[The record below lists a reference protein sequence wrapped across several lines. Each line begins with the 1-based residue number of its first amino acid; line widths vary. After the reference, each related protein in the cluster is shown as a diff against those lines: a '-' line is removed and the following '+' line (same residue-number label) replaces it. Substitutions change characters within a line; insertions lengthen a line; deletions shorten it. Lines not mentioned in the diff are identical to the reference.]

1 MGNIAIKKIDK
12 LLLRSFIITFVS
24 LLALVLF
31 VLVTH
36 SFFLILSRIVG
47 KGLGFCVYA
56 KLLFYIGV
64 HMFPNAF
71 PIAVLVAAL
80 IVFGNLS
87 ESFELTAMRSVGMS
101 LQRILLFP
109 FIFILILSTALFY
122 FQDYVHPSSKH
133 KIFSLVED
141 VIQKKSSLFIQE
153 GVFCNN
159 IPGYGIRVDK
169 KLNDNGEIKGVV
181 VYDHTQSHGT
191 VAITSAEKGRLYTTP
206 DENYLVMELANG
218 HNYVEALPGSQ
229 DSFSEEKQTFYRSS
243 FASQKISIGL
253 DALKLGK
260 TQSEF
265 AYDPRTR
272 IYPQLKK
279 MIQERQQ
286 RIITQ
291 TKYCKDLLAQKALH
305 YYAIQQKSTSKAEI
319 LEIEK
324 SEASLQHTVPTKDT
338 DFIFFRN
345 QLVETTTNINSH
357 QQKEYDYF
365 KKQVVGDS
373 LRAVDKLKKYLLE
386 QRYYEVAITESFR
399 NALFEK
405 EHRLAIAMRCIIM
418 FLLAA
423 PLGCVVRRGGF
434 GISVVV
440 SLFFILLEYILSM
453 FGKDWAIAGTIS
465 AFIGAWLANLVLLPF
480 CFFFLTKAQKGTD
493 LSILSGWYAF
503 WVKIKKAVSIK
514 RNAMPHMGN

>member
-1 MGNIAIKKIDK
+1 MGNFAIKKIDK

-36 SFFLILSRIVG
+36 SFFLILNSIVG

-64 HMFPNAF
+64 SMFPNAF

-101 LQRILLFP
+101 LQRIFLFP
-109 FIFILILSTALFY
+109 FIFILLLSSALFY
-122 FQDYVHPSSKH
+122 FQDYIHPSSKH

-141 VIQKKSSLFIQE
+141 VVRKKSSLFIQE

-181 VYDHTQSHGT
+181 VYDHTQSYGT
-191 VAITSAEKGRLYTTP
+191 VTITSAKKGKLYTTP
-206 DENYLVMELANG
+206 DENYLVMELDNG

-229 DSFSEEKQTFYRSS
+229 DNFSEEKQTFYRSS

-265 AYDPRTR
+265 AHDPRTR
-272 IYPQLKK
+272 IHSQLKK
-279 MIQERQQ
+279 MIKKRGERIENQA
-286 RIITQ
+286 
-291 TKYCKDLLAQKALH
+291 KYCKDLLAQKALH
-305 YYAIQQKSTSKAEI
+305 YDVIQQKAICKADA

-324 SEASLQHTVPTKDT
+324 AEASTQHAVPTKDAG
-338 DFIFFRN
+338 FISFRN
-345 QLVETTTNINSH
+345 QLVEIATNINGH
-357 QQKEYDYF
+357 RKENDCF
-365 KKQVVGDS
+365 TKQVVGDS
-373 LRAVDKLKKYLLE
+373 LRAVDKLKKTLLE
-386 QRYYEVAITESFR
+386 QRYYEVAITESLR

-405 EHRLAIAMRCIIM
+405 ERRLAIAMQCIVM

-434 GISVVV
+434 GISVVI
-440 SLFFILLEYILSM
+440 SLFFILLEYILAM
-453 FGKDWAIAGTIS
+453 FGRDWAVVGTIS
-465 AFIGAWLANLVLLPF
+465 TFTGAWLANLVLLPF
-480 CFFFLTKAQKGTD
+480 CFFFLIKAQKGTD
-493 LSILSGWYAF
+493 LSLLSGWYSF
-503 WVKIKKAVSIK
+503 WVKIKKVVNIK
-514 RNAMPHMGN
+514 RNVMPHMGH

>member
-47 KGLGFCVYA
+47 KGLGFCVYT
-56 KLLFYIGV
+56 KLLFYIGIL
-64 HMFPNAF
+64 MLPNAF

-109 FIFILILSTALFY
+109 FIFILLLSTALFY
-122 FQDYVHPSSKH
+122 FQDYVHPSSKP
-133 KIFSLVED
+133 KVFSLVED

-206 DENYLVMELANG
+206 DENYLVMELTNG
-218 HNYVEALPGSQ
+218 HNYVEALPDSQ

-265 AYDPRTR
+265 AYDPRTK

-291 TKYCKDLLAQKALH
+291 TKYCKDLLVQKSLH
-305 YYAIQQKSTSKAEI
+305 YYAIQQKSTSKADT

-324 SEASLQHTVPTKDT
+324 AEASPQHAVPTKDA
-338 DFIFFRN
+338 DFISFRN
-345 QLVETTTNINSH
+345 QLVATTTNINSH
-357 QQKEYDYF
+357 QKEYDYF
-365 KKQVVGDS
+365 KKQVIGDS
-373 LRAVDKLKKYLLE
+373 LRAVDKLKKSLLE
-386 QRYYEVAITESFR
+386 QRYYEVAIAESLR

-405 EHRLAIAMRCIIM
+405 ELRLAIAMRCIIM

-465 AFIGAWLANLVLLPF
+465 TFTGAWLANLVLLPF
-480 CFFFLTKAQKGTD
+480 CFFFLIKAQKGTD
-493 LSILSGWYAF
+493 LSILSGWHAF
-503 WVKIKKAVSIK
+503 WVKIKKVVNIK
-514 RNAMPHMGN
+514 RNSMPHMGN